1 MTFVLDRKREERG
14 RGGEGELWVRNNRTQ
29 SEKADITQAQEALI
43 DVSVG
48 TKRLVGNILDNIC
61 KVSE

>member
-1 MTFVLDRKREERG
+1 MTFVLDRKREERR

-61 KVSE
+61 EVSE